1 MNEPIKKHALMLPA
15 NGQVGE
21 MWVSTSNA
29 LARSSQGLKLSE
41 KRIVSAALAQT
52 DSVPSKNLMLGQ
64 NQGWKVKLNASDYAD
79 TFGVS
84 SDTAYDQL
92 KSASDDLFNRY
103 IRIMVKTPKG
113 MKERKFRWVSGVEYH
128 HGEGWVELNFTPEI
142 APHVLALRTNF
153 TTYKLK
159 QAAAYRSIFTWRMM
173 EVFNSWTDKKK
184 HPDGVLHGRYSP
196 TIEEFHTAME
206 APESCLKD
214 YAQLRRRVI
223 EPAIKELREKGNL
236 LIEWEPEKRGRKV
249 TGLTFIFKPNPQQS
263 LI

>member
-1 MNEPIKKHALMLPA
+1 MNVMLPSA
-15 NGQVGE
+15 PISE
-21 MWVSTSNA
+21 MWVSMSNA
-29 LARSSQGLKLSE
+29 LARSSQALKLSE

-52 DSVPSKNLMLGQ
+52 DSMPAKNLMLGQ
-64 NQGWKVKLNASDYAD
+64 NQGWKVKLNALDYAE

-84 SDTAYDQL
+84 LDTAYDQL

-103 IRIMVKTPKG
+103 IRIMVNTPKG

-128 HGEGWVELNFTPEI
+128 HGEGWVELNFTPEV

-159 QAAAYRSIFTWRMM
+159 QAAAYRSIFTWRLM

-184 HPDGVLHGRYSP
+184 YQNGVLQGRYSP
-196 TIEEFHTAME
+196 SIEEFQKAME
-206 APESCLKD
+206 APESCIKD
-214 YAQLRRRVI
+214 FGRLRTRVI
-223 EPAIKELREKGNL
+223 EPAIKELTEKGNL
-236 LIEWEPEKRGRKV
+236 IIEWETEKNGRKI
-249 TGLTFIFKPNPQQS
+249 TGLTFIFKTNPQQS